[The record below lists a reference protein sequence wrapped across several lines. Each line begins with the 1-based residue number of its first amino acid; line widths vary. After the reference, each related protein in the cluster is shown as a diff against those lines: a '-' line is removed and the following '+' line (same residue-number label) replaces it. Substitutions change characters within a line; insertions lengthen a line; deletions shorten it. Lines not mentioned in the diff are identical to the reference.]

1 MTQTG
6 DPGTPIGEA
15 DSDPPDGIL
24 RLNRRRAGSR
34 FHPCKTEMVAEC
46 ALSDWPGISSLCLGE
61 SWNHFENP

>member
-34 FHPCKTEMVAEC
+34 FQ
-46 ALSDWPGISSLCLGE
+46 LSLQNGNGR
-61 SWNHFENP
+61 